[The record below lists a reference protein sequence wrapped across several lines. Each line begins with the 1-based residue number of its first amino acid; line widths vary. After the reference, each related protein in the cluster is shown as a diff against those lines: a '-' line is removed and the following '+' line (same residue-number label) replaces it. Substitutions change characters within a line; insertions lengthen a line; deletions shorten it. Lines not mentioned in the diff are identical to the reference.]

1 MRNEIEVYY
10 QRVKKALCRREVLQT
25 TASLIMV
32 ICIFHFITRPK
43 IKYRDVVEVKTE
55 YVDKIVEVDRIVE
68 VEKIVNIPV
77 KTETPKVVEKYVKD
91 DHLKFDEDFKKYRKQ
106 LGADKVFFWRLSSY
120 STNYKEEVQ

>member
-91 DHLKFDEDFKKYRKQ
+91 DHLKFDEVFKKYRKQ

>member
-1 MRNEIEVYY
+1 MRSEIEGYLEK
-10 QRVKKALCRREVLQT
+10 VKEALYRREVLQT
-25 TASLIMV
+25 ISSVIII

-43 IKYRDVVEVKTE
+43 IKYRNVVEVKTE
-55 YVDKIVEVDRIVE
+55 YVDKIVKVDRIVE

-77 KTETPKVVEKYVKD
+77 KMEKQRVVEKYVKD
-91 DHLKFDEDFKKYRKQ
+91 DHLKFDEVFKKYRKQ